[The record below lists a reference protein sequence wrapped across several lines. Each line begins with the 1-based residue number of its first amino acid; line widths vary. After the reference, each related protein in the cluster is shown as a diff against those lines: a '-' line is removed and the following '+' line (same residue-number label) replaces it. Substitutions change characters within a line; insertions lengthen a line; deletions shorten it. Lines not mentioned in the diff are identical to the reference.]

1 MRIPSLPGASEPT
14 FRTRTERWMG
24 LDALVVEVCARLA
37 TRACEISPYAA
48 KATIQTAR
56 NLLAESEDIPEA
68 ELVEQVTSILL
79 RKRVLL
85 GHEHVRGVLVTYGRV
100 LLELD
105 IMEVCELYG

>member
-37 TRACEISPYAA
+37 TRSQKISPYAA
-48 KATIQTAR
+48 KATIQIAR
-56 NLLAESEDIPEA
+56 NLLADSEDMPEG
-68 ELVEQVTSILL
+68 ELVDQATKLL
-79 RKRVLL
+79 RRQRVLL
-85 GHEHVRGVLVTYGRV
+85 SSSHVRDVLVAYGRV
-100 LLELD
+100 VLELD